1 MMRRL
6 TRAAMRAR
14 GIAGLLCIV
23 FAPLSAP
30 AFSGVAAP
38 EVLTLA
44 EAARLLR
51 IDPGELARFAERDI
65 VPGRRLG
72 TQWRFSRAA
81 LLAWLAGETERTN
94 AGDQNTARADAS
106 GSLHAPA
113 VAPAQEQTAADKAL
127 EAGELIVTSGRGGAD
142 SAPRSPGRKATQAP
156 DTIGEKPDLRTSEEV
171 FLRDQLLLE
180 PRTLTLEL
188 GLSYA
193 RNDQRDFVF
202 AIPPPGAPLPAREQE
217 IDSFTTIFTARY
229 GLPGG
234 YQLFSSLPI
243 SYQESATFFAGN
255 QQIDSGSRT
264 DLRALNLGVRRTVM
278 REAAGRPEV
287 ILSADG
293 AVPTGDSSWGV
304 GGSVALVKTVDPVFL
319 FGNLGYRHTFSRDF
333 DDLLLLESED
343 TFTTSFGYGLR
354 LNDTLSISTAFSGRF
369 TGDTE
374 FDRVTLRSRE
384 QYSLRFGLTSILT
397 KNLSVEPSVS
407 FNLAGTS
414 PNVTVGINLPYTFQP

>member
-1 MMRRL
+1 
-6 TRAAMRAR
+6 MRAR
-14 GIAGLLCIV
+14 GIAGVLCII

-38 EVLTLA
+38 EVLTLV

-51 IDPGELARFAERDI
+51 IDPGELARFAEQEL

-81 LLAWLAGETERTN
+81 LLAWLAEQKPTERTN
-94 AGDQNTARADAS
+94 KADDHNIVRSHAS
-106 GSLHAPA
+106 GLIHAPA
-113 VAPAQEQTAADKAL
+113 VAGAPPQDETTGDKAL
-127 EAGELIVTSGRGGAD
+127 EATELTITAGRGGTD
-142 SAPRSPGRKATQAP
+142 SARRSSGRKGDQAP
-156 DTIGEKPDLRTSEEV
+156 DTIGEKPELRTSEEV

-193 RNDQRDFVF
+193 RNDQRDFVL
-202 AIPPPGAPLPAREQE
+202 AIPPPGAPLPTREQE

-243 SYQESATFFAGN
+243 SYQESATFFAGS
-255 QQIDSGSRT
+255 QQVDSGSRT
-264 DLRALNLGVRRTVM
+264 DLRALNAGVRRTVM
-278 REAAGRPEV
+278 REAAGRPEM

-293 AVPTGDSSWGV
+293 AIPTGDSSWGV

-333 DDLLLLESED
+333 DDLLLLEPED
-343 TFTTSFGYGLR
+343 TFTTSLGYGLR

-397 KNLSVEPSVS
+397 KGLSIEPSVS
-407 FNLAGTS
+407 FNLAGTN
-414 PNVTVGINLPYTFQP
+414 PNVTVGVNLPYTFQP

>member
-1 MMRRL
+1 M
-6 TRAAMRAR
+6 
-14 GIAGLLCIV
+14 
-23 FAPLSAP
+23 
-30 AFSGVAAP
+30 SG
-38 EVLTLA
+38 
-44 EAARLLR
+44 
-51 IDPGELARFAERDI
+51 
-65 VPGRRLG
+65 
-72 TQWRFSRAA
+72 
-81 LLAWLAGETERTN
+81 
-94 AGDQNTARADAS
+94 
-106 GSLHAPA
+106 
-113 VAPAQEQTAADKAL
+113 APAQDETTGEAL
-127 EAGELIVTSGRGGAD
+127 EAAELTRTAGRGGAD
-142 SAPRSPGRKATQAP
+142 SAQRSSRRKGDQAP
-156 DTIGEKPDLRTSEEV
+156 DTIGEKPELRTSEEV

-188 GLSYA
+188 GLSYS
-193 RNDQRDFVF
+193 RNDQRDFVL
-202 AIPPPGAPLPAREQE
+202 AVPPPGAPLPSLEQE
-217 IDSFTTIFTARY
+217 IDSFTTTLTARY
-229 GLPGG
+229 GLPSG

-243 SYQESATFFAGN
+243 SYQQSATFFAGS

-264 DLRALNLGVRRTVM
+264 DLRALNLGVRRTVI

-293 AVPTGDSSWGV
+293 AIPTGDSSWGA

-333 DDLLLLESED
+333 DDLLLLEPED
-343 TFTTSFGYGLR
+343 AFTTSFGYGLR
-354 LNDTLSISTAFSGRF
+354 LNDTLSISTAFTGRF

-397 KNLSVEPSVS
+397 KSLSIEPSVS